1 MASVAGSQ
9 VATNDSGIFSYSWSL
24 AGGDTGKPV
33 AMATFPDKTWQALAT
48 FGSVTLRGSNKAAPD
63 DTVAGDWFNLTNPQG
78 VALTLTAAGGSL
90 VAENPLW
97 ISPIT
102 TGGSGYVITIVGKN

>member
-1 MASVAGSQ
+1 MASVAAVQNGDVIGGVKS
-9 VATNDSGIFSYSWSL
+9 VSWSL
-24 AGGDTGKPV
+24 GAGDTGKPV
-33 AMATFPDKTWQALAT
+33 RFAAYPDRTVQVTAT
-48 FGSVTLRGSNKAAPD
+48 FGSVTIRGSNKPAPD
-63 DTVAGDWFNLTNPQG
+63 DAVAGDWFNLTDPQG